1 MMLLVSGA
9 PTHYWQHPRVG
20 ILRTPRN
27 GNSMATIVA
36 SGKPWA
42 CDNDCFQRL
51 DRVAYLRMVRKVAA
65 VDRARL
71 LWVAAPDVVADAPAT
86 RTRFRLWAPVLHY
99 YDLPVAFVA
108 QDGQEALP
116 VPWNDI
122 ACLFIGGSTRWKL
135 GPHAR
140 RLIAE
145 AKQHGKWVHV
155 GRVNTLRRMWL
166 FSSTGVDSIDG
177 TAFSKLPDKFIP
189 WMLRRLPAQQ
199 HVMEEIL
206 WGYDNAHSGWTK

>member
-1 MMLLVSGA
+1 MILLISGA
-9 PTHYWQHPRVG
+9 PPHYWQHPRVG

-27 GNSMATIVA
+27 GTSLAVIVA

-42 CDNDCFQRL
+42 CDNDCYQRL
-51 DRVAYLRMVRKVAA
+51 DRVAYLRMLRKVANA
-65 VDRARL
+65 DRSQL
-71 LWVAAPDVVADAPAT
+71 LWVTAPDVVADAPAT
-86 RTRFRLWAPVLHY
+86 LQRFRMWSPVLRY
-99 YDLPVAFVA
+99 YGLPIAFVA

-116 VPWNDI
+116 VPWDAI
-122 ACLFIGGSTRWKL
+122 RCLFIGGSTRWKL
-135 GPHAR
+135 SGHAR

-145 AKQHGKWVHV
+145 AKQRGKWVHV

-177 TAFSKLPDKFIP
+177 TAFSKLPDTFIP

-199 HVMEEIL
+199 HVMESML
-206 WGYDNAHSGWTK
+206 WDLSSSI